1 MQYLQDIYKCQALP
15 SLRQAQG
22 KGRGPQAL
30 LIRGVIPLNKIS
42 CLPQTASYG
51 MMFCNTGE
59 KNMATAKVAVTIDED
74 LLGKLDRLVK
84 AHVFPNRSRA
94 IQEAV
99 SDKLARLDQRRLTQ
113 ECAKL
118 DKDFEQ
124 AMAEEGLNSEVDAW
138 PEY

>member
-1 MQYLQDIYKCQALP
+1 
-15 SLRQAQG
+15 
-22 KGRGPQAL
+22 
-30 LIRGVIPLNKIS
+30 
-42 CLPQTASYG
+42 
-51 MMFCNTGE
+51 
-59 KNMATAKVAVTIDED
+59 MATAKVAVTIDED

>member
-1 MQYLQDIYKCQALP
+1 MPGAKSVP
-15 SLRQAQG
+15 
-22 KGRGPQAL
+22 GRGPQAL
-30 LIRGVIPLNKIS
+30 LIHIVIPLKKNKIS
-42 CLPQTASYG
+42 CLPQTAFYG

-99 SDKLARLDQRRLTQ
+99 SDKLARLDHRRLTQ